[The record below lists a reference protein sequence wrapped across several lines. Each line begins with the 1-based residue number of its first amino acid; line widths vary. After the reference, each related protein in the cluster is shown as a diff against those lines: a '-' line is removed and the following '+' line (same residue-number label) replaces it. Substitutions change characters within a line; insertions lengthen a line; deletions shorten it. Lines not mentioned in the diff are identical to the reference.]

1 MFYPTIFLP
10 TLHHIVE
17 QAKQL
22 KDAHTSEKNAPV
34 NYACIFCQN
43 EQEYEQFYTA
53 ASEMG
58 KVIKETPS
66 GELFHITPVDTVAGK
81 LQLVKIRKPDPTR
94 PERGD
99 ADFTVADYD
108 TFKKAYMSKEGFK
121 LIENRPDII
130 EMIELM
136 DPSFDVRAYFS
147 KVPLDVFYKLT

>member
-1 MFYPTIFLP
+1 MPSLLP

-17 QAKQL
+17 QAKKL
-22 KDAHTSEKNAPV
+22 KNLHTSEKNAPV

-66 GELFHITPVDTVAGK
+66 GELFHIRPIDTVAGK

-99 ADFTVADYD
+99 ADFTVADYE
-108 TFKKAYMSKEGFK
+108 TFKKAHLGKDGFK
-121 LIENRPDII
+121 LIGNRPDII

-147 KVPLDVFYKLT
+147 QVPLDAFYKLI